1 MHNKENMPV
10 SIMRSS
16 NRLMGSLLLT
26 LSLFSHFCLAKT
38 IAQKNV
44 SPPQGMRIIAL
55 SPQAVEMLFAIGAGE
70 SIVATTEHAD
80 YPKEAKAIPRIGGY
94 YGISMER
101 VIELNPDLIVTW
113 SSGNKTDDLQQLRQ
127 LGFRLLDSD
136 PKTLDEVATDL
147 ERLGQATGRLIQ
159 ANALAADYR
168 HELQQLR
175 QQASTQAKVRVFYQL
190 WSEPLM
196 TVAKNSWVQQS
207 ISACQ
212 GDNVFF
218 DAGSDYPQ
226 VSIENVLLTGA
237 QVIIQSQD
245 AGNVLGIDWSK
256 WPELPA
262 VKQQHIYQ
270 LDADLLHR
278 ASPRS
283 LIGVK
288 ALCEMLNKV
297 RGQG

>member
-1 MHNKENMPV
+1 MSI

-16 NRLMGSLLLT
+16 KCLMVSLLLT
-26 LSLFSHFCLAKT
+26 LSLFSYFCLANT
-38 IAQKNV
+38 ISHNKPTPVQAK
-44 SPPQGMRIIAL
+44 RIIAL

-70 SIVATTEHAD
+70 SIVATTDHAD

-113 SSGNKTDDLQQLRQ
+113 SSGNKLDDLQQLRH

-147 ERLGQATGRLIQ
+147 ERLGQATGHLVQ
-159 ANALAADYR
+159 AKALAADYR
-168 HELQQLR
+168 QELQHIR
-175 QQASTQAKVRVFYQL
+175 QQASTQPKVRVFYQL

-196 TVAKNSWVQQS
+196 TVAKQSWVQQS
-207 ISACQ
+207 ISACH

-218 DAGSDYPQ
+218 DAASDYPQ

-245 AGNVLGIDWSK
+245 TGNVLGVDWSK

-288 ALCEMLNKV
+288 ALCDMFNRV

>member
-1 MHNKENMPV
+1 M
-10 SIMRSS
+10 SIFITGLS
-16 NRLMGSLLLT
+16 NRLVVCLLLS
-26 LSLFSHFCLAKT
+26 LSLTSHFCLAQTFSQNK
-38 IAQKNV
+38 AKPVQAK
-44 SPPQGMRIIAL
+44 RIIAL
-55 SPQAVEMLFAIGAGE
+55 SPQAVEMLFSIGAGE

-113 SSGNKTDDLQQLRQ
+113 SSGNKLDDLQQLRQ

-147 ERLGQATGRLIQ
+147 ERLGQATGHLVQ
-159 ANALAADYR
+159 AKALAADYR
-168 HELQQLR
+168 QELQHIR
-175 QQASTQAKVRVFYQL
+175 QQASTQPKVRVFYQL

-196 TVAKNSWVQQS
+196 TVAKESWVQQS
-207 ISACQ
+207 ISACH

-218 DAGSDYPQ
+218 DAASDYPQ

-245 AGNVLGIDWSK
+245 TGNVLGVDWSK

-288 ALCEMLNKV
+288 ALCDIFNRV
-297 RGQG
+297 RSIGAV